1 MDENV
6 RPVRWVGSALRGGSS
21 FNDPRNFRAAC
32 RVLEPT
38 GKTEQ
43 PRRFPCGPD
52 AHPLS

>member
-38 GKTEQ
+38 GKTNNLVDFRVARTLT
-43 PRRFPCGPD
+43 P
-52 AHPLS
+52 